1 MLNSDLVMSSLKM
14 GTRTPVLS
22 IVPGAQEEPGEMLFI
37 DMEPLAVY
45 SWTAPEVTVRE
56 IFFFL
61 CIPLRMI
68 KCGIWT
74 PFPLSLFFFAF
85 ILLKK

>member
-1 MLNSDLVMSSLKM
+1 MVNSDLVTSSLKM

-45 SWTAPEVTVRE
+45 GWRAPEVTVQE

-61 CIPLRMI
+61 PLHSSTHDKVWDLDTFSSI
-68 KCGIWT
+68 
-74 PFPLSLFFFAF
+74 L
-85 ILLKK
+85 ILLCIYFT